1 MSSLDIFKG
10 SRVLVTGHTGFKGS
24 WLSFWLELLG
34 SNVFGLSLDVP
45 TSPSHFEHLDLGLKD
60 RDIRLD
66 ISKADG
72 LTAIIKKVKPDF
84 IFHLAAQALVRQA
97 HVDPLGTW
105 QTNTFGTLNVLSALR
120 EAEHNCVAIF
130 VTSDKS
136 YDNVEW
142 EWGYRETDALG
153 GSDPY
158 SASKGGAELAIRSF
172 VRSFFPQN
180 GAIRVGVARAGNV
193 IGGGDWA
200 ADRLVPD
207 SVVAWSRGDSVVLRS
222 PSATRPWQHVLEP
235 LSGYLNLAIAL
246 HKGKSLHGEAFN
258 FGPPANQDFSV
269 EKLVEEMSKHWKKVK
284 WRTQTPIEN
293 GPSEST
299 LLKLNCDKALH
310 YLGWEATWDFEATV
324 RETVYW
330 YKHFYEASNVDV
342 KAVSESQIKSFC
354 GAAAQKGL
362 KWAK

>member
-1 MSSLDIFKG
+1 MSELDIFKG

-34 SNVFGLSLDVP
+34 AQVYGLSLDVP
-45 TSPSHFEHLDLGLKD
+45 TSPSHFEHLGLGFKE
-60 RDIRLD
+60 RDIRVD
-66 ISKADG
+66 ISNAEAVAA
-72 LTAIIKKVKPDF
+72 TIRNVKPDF
-84 IFHLAAQALVRQA
+84 IFHLAAQALVRRA
-97 HVDPLGTW
+97 HADPLGTW
-105 QTNTFGTLNVLSALR
+105 QTNTFGTLNLLRALQK
-120 EAEHNCVAIF
+120 AESSCVAIF

-158 SASKGGAELAIRSF
+158 SASKGGAELAIKSF

-180 GAIRVGVARAGNV
+180 GAIRIGIGRAGNV

-235 LSGYLNLAIAL
+235 LSGYLNLAISL
-246 HKGKSLHGEAFN
+246 YQGDRLHGEAFN

-269 EKLVEEMSKHWKKVK
+269 EKLVEEMSKHWNKVK
-284 WRTQTPIEN
+284 WRTQIPIEK

-310 YLGWEATWDFEATV
+310 YLGWEATWDFETTV
-324 RETVYW
+324 RETVDW
-330 YKHFYEASNVDV
+330 YKHFYEASHVDV
-342 KAVSESQIKSFC
+342 KAISEFQIKSFC
-354 GAAAQKGL
+354 EAATQKGL
-362 KWAK
+362 EWSK